1 MIRLPTTR
9 LGLDSR
15 RSRRPRNRGS
25 KLAVHLL
32 VIVVG
37 FVMIYPLLWMLSSS
51 FKPTSIVFTQ
61 PGIWSKVWTLRNY
74 TSGWAALGVSFAQFF
89 SNSLVVAL
97 LSVVGNLLSCSLAA
111 YAFARLRFRFKRVFF
126 GIMLG
131 TIMLPFNVVIVPQY
145 IMFHALQF
153 VNTFYPLI
161 LPKFLAVDSFFV
173 FLMVQFIRGLPR
185 ELDEAAEIDG
195 CGTFGIF
202 WRIHL
207 PLMRPVLA
215 VTAVF
220 TFIWSWNDFFV
231 PLLYLTDQQ
240 VFTVP
245 VALNSFLDSTG
256 QSDWGP
262 MFAMSILSL
271 VPIFLVFLFAQ
282 KQLLRGIATT
292 GIK

>member
-1 MIRLPTTR
+1 MMIRLPTAM
-9 LGLDSR
+9 LLP
-15 RSRRPRNRGS
+15 RSRRRHYRG
-25 KLAVHLL
+25 LRLTVHIL
-32 VIVVG
+32 VIAVG
-37 FVMIYPLLWMLSSS
+37 LVMIYPLLWMLSSS
-51 FKPTSIVFTQ
+51 FKPTSLIFSQ
-61 PGIWSKVWTLRNY
+61 PGVWSGVWILSNY
-74 TSGWAALGVSFAQFF
+74 TSGWVALGVSFAQFF

-153 VNTFYPLI
+153 INTFYPLI

-195 CGTFGIF
+195 CGPFGVF

-245 VALNSFLDSTG
+245 VALRAFLDSTG
-256 QSDWGP
+256 QSEWGP

-271 VPIFLVFLFAQ
+271 IPIFGVFLFAQ
-282 KQLLRGIATT
+282 RQLVRGIATT